1 MAFNSEFN
9 FLTRREIEHRTHLF
23 VHIYE
28 PPDEREEIIPSSTQN
43 LRILLENKMCIVGEE
58 LFFSCLN

>member
-43 LRILLENKMCIVGEE
+43 LRI
-58 LFFSCLN
+58 